1 MVLEQNLSLVKK
13 VHRLLNWGH
22 WFSFFNILLALLI
35 TASFWWA
42 EPLPQSVLG
51 WIYLLLNWL
60 GHTAFI
66 CFMFFILTIF
76 PLSLIFPYQRHI
88 RGLAAGLASL
98 GLVLLIFDAY
108 VYNQL
113 GYHIG
118 SASYD
123 QTLALL
129 RQQIV
134 TNLRNF
140 ILIVAVVGSAL
151 FALELV
157 ISNYC
162 WKKITRLGQSGIGKP
177 ALVLFF
183 SSFML
188 SHLLHIYA
196 DARLTWDITRQDN
209 VLPFSYPATA
219 KSLLARYNL
228 VDLTQRAQR
237 QAERLSL
244 DNTLPQTNS
253 LQCNAPNQGSTLILF
268 SAELSA
274 RQQAFLQQ
282 QQLRVHEQHFAPN
295 NVTEAL
301 LNVLYGQFMADD
313 NSKNALQQPPHWL
326 TQLPEHR
333 VAVVNRSNALQPLL
347 PWAKQIPSLTPYTIV
362 FDDNPE
368 LNWPDY
374 QEYQNLVVVPLTSN
388 NSKFQLAPLSA
399 WMRWPALYQQVKQQ
413 NSQQLD
419 WLPTLLAAAGCA
431 SEKSW
436 LGDDLLRPSQLP
448 KLNISQQDII
458 SIRKDKMLILRQD
471 GSYGVWSAG
480 TLVPLNDRLD
490 VPMVID
496 ALKRLDDE

>member
-13 VHRLLNWGH
+13 VNRLLNWGH
-22 WFSFFNILLALLI
+22 WFSFFNMLLALVI

-42 EPLPQSVLG
+42 EPLPVTFLG
-51 WIYLLLNWL
+51 WSYLVLTWL

-88 RGLAAGLASL
+88 RGLAAALASI

-113 GYHIG
+113 GYHLG

-123 QTLALL
+123 QTIDLL

-140 ILIVAVVGSAL
+140 LLIVAVVGSML
-151 FALELV
+151 FAIELT
-157 ISNYC
+157 ISNFC

-177 ALVLFF
+177 ALMLFF
-183 SSFML
+183 GSFML
-188 SHLLHIYA
+188 SHVLHIYA
-196 DARLTWDITRQDN
+196 DAKLQWDITRQDN

-219 KSLLARYNL
+219 KSLLARYQL

-244 DNTLPQTNS
+244 ETSLPLTGELRCTLPAQ
-253 LQCNAPNQGSTLILF
+253 QSTLLLF
-268 SAELSA
+268 SQPLTESQINFF
-274 RQQAFLQQ
+274 RQQQFRL
-282 QQLRVHEQHFAPN
+282 HEQHFAPN
-295 NVTEAL
+295 NAPEAL
-301 LNVLYGQFMADD
+301 LNVLYGQFMVEASDTE
-313 NSKNALQQPPHWL
+313 ALKQRPSWL
-326 TQLPEHR
+326 SPSHSQ
-333 VAVVNRSNALQPLL
+333 AFSVVNRDPKLSALL
-347 PWAKQIPSLTPYTIV
+347 PWATESTTFTPFSMV
-362 FDDNPE
+362 FDADPTQ
-368 LNWPDY
+368 NWADY
-374 QEYQNLVVVPLTSN
+374 QQYAQIVIVPLHSN
-388 NSKFQLAPLSA
+388 NTKFQLAPVTALT
-399 WMRWPALYQQVKQQ
+399 RWPALSQQLKQH

-419 WLPTLLAAAGCA
+419 WLPTLVAAAGCDGQQR
-431 SEKSW
+431 W
-436 LGDDLLRPSQLP
+436 LSDNLLAPKALP

-480 TLVPLNDRLD
+480 TLVPLNDKLD
-490 VPMVID
+490 VPMLID
-496 ALKRLDDE
+496 ALKRLED